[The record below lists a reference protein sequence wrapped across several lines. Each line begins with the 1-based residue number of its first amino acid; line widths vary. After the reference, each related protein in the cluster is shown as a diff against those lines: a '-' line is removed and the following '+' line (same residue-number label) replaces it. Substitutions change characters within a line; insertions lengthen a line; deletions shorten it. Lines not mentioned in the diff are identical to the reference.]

1 MEINVCYWKLMF
13 LYLQLK
19 ERQTKMIQYFSIIQA
34 LCRSALATP
43 NEAILHQVNRLR
55 DSLEKDGHSKEAKSL
70 DGLLSA
76 SQTSIEMS
84 PSKIHK
90 SFVIATGEALTTKT
104 PIPVD
109 KETSTPLAE
118 IFFPVDLP
126 EEMPLFDENIQF
138 AIQSIV
144 DEWMKFDRLL
154 EINATP
160 ASSCLI
166 YGIPGTGKTH
176 LAKWIAKQIGL
187 PVVLARLE
195 GLMSSFLGTTSRNIG
210 SLFAFANRY
219 KCVLLLDEFDA
230 IAKLR
235 NDPQEVGEVKRVV
248 NTLLQSL
255 DTRHEKGFTIGV
267 TNHEGLLDPAIWR
280 RFDIQIEIPKPSPE
294 VMVHL
299 LKKFLAPL
307 EFNECEIKF
316 LAWCLEGSSGA
327 DAEMLSRWLKR
338 AFVLERESSIVTV
351 MKQFALLNSGRVNS
365 VKRSIML
372 HNDEDFIAMLINDK
386 TYSFKQKDIAPLFGM
401 TPSSLSKQMSK
412 FKDSE
417 KI

>member
-1 MEINVCYWKLMF
+1 MEILC

-19 ERQTKMIQYFSIIQA
+19 EIANILKMVQYFNIIQA
-34 LCRSALATP
+34 LCRSALSSP
-43 NEAILHQVNRLR
+43 NDAVMHQITRLK
-55 DSLEKDGHSKEAKSL
+55 DSLEKDGYSKEAKSL
-70 DGLLSA
+70 LGLLSS
-76 SQTSIEMS
+76 SQGSVDMS
-84 PSKIHK
+84 PSKIQK
-90 SFVIATGEALTTKT
+90 SFIVGAGEELTSKT

-118 IFFPVDLP
+118 IFFASNLP
-126 EEMPLFDENIQF
+126 DDMPSFDKNIQL

-144 DEWMKFDRLL
+144 NEWAKFDRLL

-166 YGIPGTGKTH
+166 YGLPGTGKTH
-176 LAKWIAKQIGL
+176 LAKWIAKQIGI

-210 SLFAFANRY
+210 NLFAFANKY

-255 DTRHEKGFTIGV
+255 DSRNEKGFTIGV
-267 TNHEGLLDPAIWR
+267 TNHESLLDPAIWR

-294 VMVHL
+294 VMMLL
-299 LKKFLAPL
+299 LKKFVKPL
-307 EFNECEIKF
+307 EFSDSEIKF
-316 LAWCLEGSSGA
+316 LTWCLENSSGA
-327 DAEMLSRWLKR
+327 DAEMLSKWLKR
-338 AFVLERESSIVTV
+338 AFVLEKESNIVSV
-351 MKQFALLNSGRVNS
+351 MKQFALLNSGRVDADKRNMMLNS
-365 VKRSIML
+365 
-372 HNDEDFIAMLINDK
+372 DEDFITMLLNDK
-386 TYSFKQKDIAPLFGM
+386 SFSFKQKDIAPLFGM
-401 TPSSLSKQMSK
+401 TPSSLSKQLSK
-412 FKDSE
+412 FKESE